1 MELFCYIFP
10 FIAGGILFALCFN
23 RARERGVLLGQ
34 IGGVILFSCL
44 STLGIRSIMIY
55 SNENDTEYLGGY
67 ITKITHYD
75 EWDEWIEKTCTR
87 QVPDGRDENGHTKY
101 RTETYDCSYRDFHPE
116 RWKYTN
122 NYGHEEYFW
131 SEKEFLDAMR
141 ELGNP
146 PMVFRDMHRDYY
158 RIDGDAQDYFYD
170 GTVEHVRALTDSHS
184 YKNKLINS
192 KSIFKYEEISPEEAR
207 KLGLFD
213 YPEIKSYDQEVVLG
227 IDVSYTT
234 EKKFKYINAIYGS
247 PKQFRVYIL
256 AFKNKPYSISEKQ
269 KAYWQGGNKNEF
281 VVCLGYDAKTR
292 KINWCNAFSWSDKP
306 TLEVATKRFFREHA
320 HVAYLGDYA
329 DWLPK
334 HLNLWKRKE
343 FKDFD
348 YIENTLTSI
357 QSMWLVILTII
368 INMLLCGIIF
378 VMTTEDYRRNRY

>member
-1 MELFCYIFP
+1 
-10 FIAGGILFALCFN
+10 
-23 RARERGVLLGQ
+23 
-34 IGGVILFSCL
+34 
-44 STLGIRSIMIY
+44 MIH

-158 RIDGDAQDYFYD
+158 HIDGDAQDYFYD
-170 GTVEHVRALTDSHS
+170 GKVEHIRALTDAHS

-234 EKKFKYINAIYGS
+234 GKKFKYINAVYGS

-256 AFKNKPYSISEKQ
+256 AFKNKNRRHIGKVEIKTSLLYAWAMMPRPEKSTGVMLSPGPTNLRLKWQQ
-269 KAYWQGGNKNEF
+269 KGSFE
-281 VVCLGYDAKTR
+281 
-292 KINWCNAFSWSDKP
+292 
-306 TLEVATKRFFREHA
+306 
-320 HVAYLGDYA
+320 
-329 DWLPK
+329 
-334 HLNLWKRKE
+334 
-343 FKDFD
+343 
-348 YIENTLTSI
+348 
-357 QSMWLVILTII
+357 SMLIWHI
-368 INMLLCGIIF
+368 
-378 VMTTEDYRRNRY
+378 

>member
-1 MELFCYIFP
+1 MELFCYILP
-10 FIAGGILFALCFN
+10 FIFGGIIFALCFN
-23 RARERGVLLGQ
+23 RTKDKESLPWLV
-34 IGGVILFSCL
+34 GGVIVFSCL
-44 STLGIRSIMIY
+44 LTLGIKSIMIN

-75 EWDEWIEKTCTR
+75 AWDEWVTRTCTR
-87 QVPDGRDENGHTKY
+87 RVPNGTDGKGHTKY
-101 RTETYDCSYRDFHPE
+101 RTESYDCSYRDFHPE

-122 NYGHEEYFW
+122 NRGHEEYFY
-131 SEKEFLDAMR
+131 SEQEFLDAKH

-146 PMVFRDMHRDYY
+146 QMVFREMHRPYY

-184 YKNKLINS
+184 YKNKLIHS
-192 KSIFKYEEISPEEAR
+192 KSIFKYEEISSEEAH

-213 YPEIKSYDQEVVLG
+213 YPEIESYDQEVVLG
-227 IDVSYTT
+227 IDVSYVTG
-234 EKKFKYINAIYGS
+234 KKFKYINAIYGA
-247 PKQFRVYIL
+247 PKQIRVYIL

-292 KINWCNAFSWSDKP
+292 KINWCNPFSWSDKP
-306 TLEVATKRFFREHA
+306 MLEVATKRFFREHP

-329 DWLPK
+329 EWLPK
-334 HLNLWKRKE
+334 HLDLWKRKE

-348 YIENTLTSI
+348 YIENNLTPNQSI
-357 QSMWLVILTII
+357 WLVILTII
-368 INMLLCGIIF
+368 INILSYGAVF
-378 VMTTEDYRRNRY
+378 VVSDEDFQKYR